1 MIVSVWFFV
10 FFIIFLYVTFEVNN
24 LNKDDLI
31 KYFNGSDKKDI
42 ILPFIFTNS
51 VTIISS
57 VLIGMLLAQL
67 VTESSKFLLISLVMI
82 LCIVLSTTFLYFM
95 LRNLDIKKTFVKS
108 YYTRG
113 YKMLTF
119 AALFIIT
126 ITLILTLTFNL
137 KTIYDA
143 RLTINQEDSWDDFYT
158 YEDRK

>member
-1 MIVSVWFFV
+1 
-10 FFIIFLYVTFEVNN
+10 
-24 LNKDDLI
+24 
-31 KYFNGSDKKDI
+31 
-42 ILPFIFTNS
+42 
-51 VTIISS
+51 
-57 VLIGMLLAQL
+57 MLLAQL
-67 VTESSKFLLISLVMI
+67 LTASSKFLLISLLMI
-82 LCIVLSTTFLYFM
+82 FCIVLSTNLLYFM

-108 YYTRG
+108 YYTWG

-158 YEDRK
+158 YDNIFFLFKELTDRSEERRVGKEVRYGLYSV